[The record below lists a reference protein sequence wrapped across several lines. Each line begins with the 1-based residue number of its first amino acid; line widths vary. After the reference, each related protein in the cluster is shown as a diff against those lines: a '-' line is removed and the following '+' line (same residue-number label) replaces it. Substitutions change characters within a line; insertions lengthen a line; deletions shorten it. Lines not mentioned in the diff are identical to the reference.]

1 MGIKKKAKKKAVKRR
16 ATNWTVPEDLAEKEA
31 LQRIT
36 IYLSRR
42 SVTGF
47 KKLAKKH
54 QVPYQKLIR
63 RLLDDYVKESL

>member
-1 MGIKKKAKKKAVKRR
+1 MGIKKKR
-16 ATNWTVPEDLAEKEA
+16 ATAWTMPEDLAEKEA
-31 LQRIT
+31 LQRVT

-47 KKLAKKH
+47 KKLGQKH

-63 RLLDDYVKESL
+63 RLLDDYVKEAI